1 MRVLVASAGVAGI
14 PAAEAG
20 ATVARGWLRAAPAS
34 ELVVVPLAAG
44 GPDLVAAAAHLWR
57 ADVALLA
64 DDDAVLVTARAGG
77 RVVVSPETPPGPPPT
92 LEDRPGSH
100 LLGRALAAVLA
111 DRPAP
116 RSVVLDLT
124 SVWSHDAGRGLL
136 DELGGLAAARER
148 LAGTQLV
155 AVVSP
160 GETTTT
166 ALLGL
171 RGTTALRGHAGP
183 STPDPVRL
191 VELDAELERFA
202 RAQAPEVVDVRGAGA
217 AGGCG
222 FAVLALGG
230 SLVTGTDWLAGEAH
244 LQQTVAAADVVV
256 TTCTGFDFAH
266 RGGPEVQ
273 AVAGWAAA
281 TSRPCVVLAG
291 SVQIGAR
298 ETRLMGVESAHAV
311 GPVPLVGQEP
321 VVDLAGLEALAVR
334 VGRTWAAGTPTGR

>member
-14 PAAEAG
+14 AAAEAG
-20 ATVARGWLRAAPAS
+20 GAVARGWLRAAPGS

-44 GPDLVAAAAHLWR
+44 GPDLVAAAAYLWR

-77 RVVVSPETPPGPPPT
+77 GVVVAPETPPGPPPA

-136 DELGGLAAARER
+136 DELGGLGAARER
-148 LAGTQLV
+148 LAGTRLV
-155 AVVSP
+155 AVVAP
-160 GETTTT
+160 GETTT

-171 RGTTALRGHAGP
+171 RGTTALRGHATAT
-183 STPDPVRL
+183 TPDQALL

-202 RAQAPEVVDVRGAGA
+202 REQAPEVVGVRGAGA

-230 SLVTGTDWLAGEAH
+230 SLVTGTDWLAEEAH

-298 ETRLMGVESAHAV
+298 ETRLMGVESAHAL

-321 VVDLAGLEALAVR
+321 VVDPDGLEALALR
-334 VGRTWAAGTPTGR
+334 VGRSWAVGSSAGR